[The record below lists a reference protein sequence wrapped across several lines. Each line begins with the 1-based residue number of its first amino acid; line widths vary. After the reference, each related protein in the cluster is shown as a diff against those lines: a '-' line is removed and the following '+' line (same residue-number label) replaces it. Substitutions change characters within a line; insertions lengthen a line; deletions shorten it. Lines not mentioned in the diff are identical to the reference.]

1 MDDLRRVTLEE
12 FADRTWSAA
21 PAPGGGAVA
30 AFGGALGAALAGMT
44 ANLTVGKKKYEAA
57 WAEMEETAAK
67 AADIRER
74 LLDSVNEDAASFS
87 GYMAALKLPKDTEE
101 QRRIRTERLQ
111 EELWAAAQVPL
122 RAAETAMEIFDLSET
137 VVRRGNPGLIT
148 DGLIA
153 AMEARTAVWALI
165 LNVRINLDGLLD
177 RDLAERTEKKCDAL
191 MREAEKRE
199 KEILSLSHFFK
210 S

>member
-1 MDDLRRVTLEE
+1 MDDLRKVTLED

-44 ANLTVGKKKYEAA
+44 ANLTVGKKTCEAA

-74 LLDSVNEDAASFS
+74 LLDGVNADAAGFS

-101 QRRIRTERLQ
+101 QRKIRSERLQ

-122 RAAETAMEIFDLSET
+122 KAAETAMEIFDLAEA
-137 VVRRGNPGLIT
+137 VVRRGNPGLVT

-153 AMEARTAVWALI
+153 AMEAKTAVWALI
-165 LNVRINLDGLLD
+165 LNVRINLDGIRD
-177 RDLAERTEKKCDAL
+177 RDLAGRTGERCDAL
-191 MREAEKRE
+191 MRESERRE
-199 KEILSLSHFFK
+199 KEILALSQFFK

>member
-1 MDDLRRVTLEE
+1 MDDRRRVTLEE

-177 RDLAERTEKKCDAL
+177 RDLAERTGKKCDTL